1 MPLKLHSLAPDEIY
15 KGARLFFSVERIFSE
30 EKIVFQCPAPETA
43 ETWSSVYTT
52 ADKTHNHNVKG
63 DSGDD
68 YLSQTKKDYT

>member
-1 MPLKLHSLAPDEIY
+1 MPLKLHSLASDEIY
-15 KGARLFFSVERIFSE
+15 KGARLFFSVA

-68 YLSQTKKDYT
+68 YLSQIKKDYT